1 MDWRPR
7 RRWHCGCG
15 QRQAGFLADQA
26 LVAKHALL
34 DLRPLRAL
42 RLAAVRRMANA
53 NLRRLGQGFDAMV
66 VLTGSKPSS
75 NPL

>member
-1 MDWRPR
+1 M
-7 RRWHCGCG
+7 
-15 QRQAGFLADQA
+15 
-26 LVAKHALL
+26 
-34 DLRPLRAL
+34 RAL